1 LNEETPSG
9 PRNAGTRAAR
19 TAPLIR
25 RRALWESLGAC
36 LGALLIVGAG
46 IFGLWVTSTHSI
58 RDNFHHYLI
67 GLAETASTL
76 VDPGLHRALHGPE
89 QRNDVNYTRAVDPL
103 RRMRRAV
110 ADVHYV
116 YTIVREGSSVRF
128 VLDAADPGRR
138 TRNGIDDQAGVGEVY
153 GKRDPAML
161 LALGAD
167 GQPGVA
173 AATDRPYVDQWGT
186 FMTGWA
192 PLRDAAGAQFGAIG
206 VDVDASAYFA
216 RLATARYWAL
226 LGLVPAGLL
235 IALFAAA
242 LYAMRLRAL
251 ADAEAAHE
259 SAEAALEA
267 LRELAQERARLAQ
280 LIEGTDAGLWEW
292 NVATGEEQVDER
304 WVGMIGYRLGQ
315 IDPQRW
321 KELIHPE
328 DLPAL
333 DRAVAECVLHPGLV
347 LQHEFRMRHAQG
359 HWVWIMSRG
368 TVLERDAQGRALRM
382 AGIHLDITVRKTA
395 DLSLEQNEYQL
406 RMLFELS
413 PVGIVMTELETGR
426 FLAVNDAFAASTG
439 YSRDELLQ
447 RTYWDITPISHMVSN
462 QAQQHSLALTQ
473 RFGPFEKEYRRKD
486 GSLCPVLL
494 SGFLIRTS
502 AGAHVSWT
510 IVQDLSSRHAADV
523 ALRQSELKFRSLFE
537 LSPVGISLNDLDT
550 GQFLQVNDAL
560 VAPTG
565 YTREELLQ
573 LKYWDLTPARFAA
586 QEQEQ
591 LESLKTRGSYGPYE
605 KVFHRKDGRSYSVL
619 LSGIRIW
626 DGAGRAVI
634 WSIVQDISERKAMES
649 ELAQAA
655 TRDKLTG
662 LANRALFMECLGRA
676 VTRVHE
682 GRQPLLAVL
691 FLDCDRFKLVNDTL
705 GHKAGDELLQQ
716 IARRLRA
723 VLRSTDLISPEA
735 VGNVVSRFGGDEFL
749 ILIND
754 LKAPSDA
761 TLIAERLLNALAP
774 VHVISGS
781 EVHSTASVGIVTSDG
796 CLSSAEDIVR
806 NADVAMYEAKRSG
819 RACSVVF
826 NEAMHTRLAR
836 HVTIETELRRAIGT
850 SELSLVYQPIVELQ
864 SGRMVSAEAL
874 LRWNHPR
881 LGSVSPSEFIPIAEE
896 SGLIVALGH
905 WVLKEALRAMM
916 AWRRIDPQRAP
927 ATISVNISRAELGL
941 GRRLL
946 EQVRTSIDA
955 VGLPAHCL
963 QLEVTERE
971 VMRNP
976 EASLELMHALRRLGI
991 KLAMDDFGT
1000 GTSSLAF
1007 LRQYPFDVV
1016 KIDRS
1021 FVRDL
1026 TLSADVLAVIHATI
1040 NLVENLGM
1048 VSLAE
1053 GVEDP
1058 SQVAVLLSLGCRQA
1072 QGYLFSR
1079 PVGAGAL
1086 LDALHAPDEAI
1097 PEAANGRAARVS

>member
-1 LNEETPSG
+1 LNEGTPS
-9 PRNAGTRAAR
+9 ASRAADTDR
-19 TAPLIR
+19 ARSRPQIR

-36 LGALLIVGAG
+36 ACALLVLGAG
-46 IFGLWVTSTHSI
+46 ICGLWVTSTHSI

-67 GLAETASTL
+67 GLAESAATL
-76 VDPGLHRALHGPE
+76 VDPGLHRALHGPA
-89 QRNDVNYTRAVDPL
+89 QRNDASYTRAVEPL

-110 ADVHYV
+110 ADVHYL
-116 YTIVREGSSVRF
+116 YTVVREGSSVHF

-138 TRNGIDDQAGVGEVY
+138 TRSGIDDQAGVGEVY
-153 GKRDPAML
+153 DPRDPAML
-161 LALGAD
+161 LALGTD
-167 GQPGVA
+167 GAAGIA

-192 PLRDAAGAQFGAIG
+192 PLRDAAGQQFGAIG
-206 VDVDASAYFA
+206 VDVDASTYFA
-216 RLATARYWAL
+216 RLASARLWAL
-226 LGLVPAGLL
+226 LGLVPAGLML
-235 IALFAAA
+235 ALLAAA
-242 LYAMRLRAL
+242 VYAIRLRSLTDAQAAQDSAEAAQEALRAL
-251 ADAEAAHE
+251 A
-259 SAEAALEA
+259 
-267 LRELAQERARLAQ
+267 QQRARLAQ
-280 LIEGTDAGLWEW
+280 LIEGTEAGLWDW
-292 NVATGEEQVDER
+292 NVATGEERVDER
-304 WVGMIGYRLGQ
+304 WVGMLGYRLGQ

-321 KELIHPE
+321 KEWIHPE
-328 DLPAL
+328 DLQAL
-333 DRAVAECVLHPGLV
+333 DQAVAECVLRPGLI

-359 HWVWIMSRG
+359 HWIWVMSRG

-382 AGIHLDITVRKTA
+382 AGIHLDITARKVA

-413 PVGIVMTELETGR
+413 PVGIIMTELDTGR
-426 FLAVNDAFAASTG
+426 FLAVNESFVATTG

-447 RTYWDITPISHMVSN
+447 MTYWDITPASHTAANLMQQ
-462 QAQQHSLALTQ
+462 QALARTL
-473 RFGPFEKEYRRKD
+473 RFGPYEKEYRRKD
-486 GSLCPVLL
+486 GSLCPVVL
-494 SGFLIRTS
+494 SGFLIKTG
-502 AGAHVSWT
+502 AGARVSWT
-510 IVQDLSSRHAADV
+510 IVQDQSSRQAADV
-523 ALRQSELKFRSLFE
+523 ALRHSELKFRSLFE
-537 LSPVGISLNDLDT
+537 LSPVGISLNDLRT

-573 LKYWDLTPARFAA
+573 LQYWDLTPERYAA

-591 LESLKTRGSYGPYE
+591 LEALESRGSYGPYE
-605 KVFHRKDGRSYSVL
+605 KEFRRKDGRSYSVL
-619 LSGIRIW
+619 LSGIRVW
-626 DGAGRAVI
+626 DSTGRAVI

-649 ELAQAA
+649 ELAHAA

-676 VTRVHE
+676 VTRVQD

-691 FLDCDRFKLVNDTL
+691 FLDCDRFKLINDTL

-716 IARRLRA
+716 IARRLRG
-723 VLRSTDLISPEA
+723 VLRNADLNSHETDA
-735 VGNVVSRFGGDEFL
+735 NVVSRFGGDEFL

-754 LKAPSDA
+754 LQAPSDA

-774 VHVISGS
+774 VHLIFGS
-781 EVHSTASVGIVTSDG
+781 EVHSTASIGIVTSDQ
-796 CLSSAEDIVR
+796 CQTCAEDIVR

-826 NEAMHTRLAR
+826 NEAMHTRLTR
-836 HVTIETELRRAIGT
+836 HVMIETDLRRAIGT
-850 SELSLVYQPIVELQ
+850 AELSLVYQPIVELH

-874 LRWNHPR
+874 LRWHHPR
-881 LGSVSPSEFIPIAEE
+881 LGLVSPSEFIPIAEE

-905 WVLKEALRAMM
+905 WVLKEACRAMM
-916 AWRRIDPQRAP
+916 SWRRLDPRRAP

-941 GRRLL
+941 GRALL
-946 EQVRTSIDA
+946 EQVRASIDD

-1048 VSLAE
+1048 TSLAE

-1079 PVGAGAL
+1079 PVGAEAL
-1086 LDALHAPDEAI
+1086 LDALESDGEAVHVT
-1097 PEAANGRAARVS
+1097 AGGRAVRAP